1 MASTRSVED
10 LGLGLPV
17 SESRPPG
24 AGAVTKKGWF
34 QKRGQPPFT
43 DFKTRFF
50 VLQGTDVRYYA
61 SEDDYEEQA
70 APKGSF
76 SCVGLQIGTGSVTA
90 HSAQH
95 GFHFVLYV
103 HDTAASNQKKEIEC
117 ACSTEL
123 ERAEWLAALE
133 EASHLGKV
141 ATSLQ
146 TASEDQLVPAPNEA
160 SSGFHFPHGALH
172 MPHLPLPH
180 LSFRHSHTGQRG
192 MPQPNEATDNP
203 IPHAGAVTKK
213 GWFQKRG
220 QPPFTDFKTRFFVL
234 QGTDVRYYAS
244 EDDYEE
250 QAAPKGSFSCVGL
263 QIGTGSVTAHS
274 AQHGFHFV
282 LYVHDTAASNQKKE
296 IECACSTELERAE
309 WLAALEEAS
318 HLGKVAT
325 SLQTASE
332 DQLVPAPN
340 EASSGFHFPHGALHM
355 PHLPLPHLSFRHSH
369 TGQRGMPHPSEA
381 TDNPIPHLHL
391 DLDAAQVSGII

>member
-10 LGLGLPV
+10 PGLGLPV
-17 SESRPPG
+17 SESQPPG
-24 AGAVTKKGWF
+24 
-34 QKRGQPPFT
+34 
-43 DFKTRFF
+43 
-50 VLQGTDVRYYA
+50 
-61 SEDDYEEQA
+61 
-70 APKGSF
+70 
-76 SCVGLQIGTGSVTA
+76 
-90 HSAQH
+90 
-95 GFHFVLYV
+95 
-103 HDTAASNQKKEIEC
+103 
-117 ACSTEL
+117 
-123 ERAEWLAALE
+123 
-133 EASHLGKV
+133 
-141 ATSLQ
+141 
-146 TASEDQLVPAPNEA
+146 
-160 SSGFHFPHGALH
+160 
-172 MPHLPLPH
+172 
-180 LSFRHSHTGQRG
+180 
-192 MPQPNEATDNP
+192 
-203 IPHAGAVTKK
+203 AGAVTKK

-391 DLDAAQVSGII
+391 DLDAAQVSGFI